1 MCVMTILF
9 SLRKEKIVEFGTVGI
24 TFAQKI
30 EGTGTIGIGITFAQK
45 YLGAGLG

>member
-1 MCVMTILF
+1 MTILF
-9 SLRKEKIVEFGTVGI
+9 LFKKEKIVEVGTVGI

-30 EGTGTIGIGITFAQK
+30 EGTGTIGITFAQK